1 MTNTRKRIQ
10 AKFRAAQAKASK
22 VTQSDQKANTY
33 TAWVAVEAKYDW
45 RPGMRV

>member
-1 MTNTRKRIQ
+1 MTNTRKRI
-10 AKFRAAQAKASK
+10 ARKFAAAQARAAK
-22 VTQSDQKANTY
+22 VTQSDQKAKTY